1 MRQIVAVASLGLFCC
16 GRLAS
21 ADDAFA
27 QGTEGEPPRETPK
40 SEPTQNE
47 SPRSEPPQSDPPKSE
62 PPREPTG
69 EPPTPETRKTEP
81 ESEPRRLGIGGDL
94 LFVIPLGTLGDISG
108 PLIGPVLRIS
118 RRVTPRVELMM
129 RAGYLFGLSKD
140 RGAGNSSSVT
150 YVPIGLGGRYFVLRP
165 HAGLYAGAEVGLNLS
180 QLHLDPDPG
189 AAADSAKKLR
199 ARVGYNLGVGYVI
212 STALP
217 IDFRIQLIHFN
228 LLGTDTGDKPFVGLG
243 LSAGYAFPI

>member
-16 GRLAS
+16 GGLVS
-21 ADDAFA
+21 ADEAFA
-27 QGTEGEPPRETPK
+27 QGSEGEPTGETPK
-40 SEPTQNE
+40 T
-47 SPRSEPPQSDPPKSE
+47 EPPPSE
-62 PPREPTG
+62 PPRELPNGGPAQTEPAPG
-69 EPPTPETRKTEP
+69 EPPMSEVHKTEP

-118 RRVTPRVELMM
+118 RRITPRVELML
-129 RAGYLFGLSKD
+129 RGGYLFGLSKD
-140 RGAGNSSSVT
+140 RGAGNSSSVA

-165 HAGLYAGAEVGLNLS
+165 HAGLYAGAEVGLNFS

-189 AAADSAKKLR
+189 GAADSAKKLR

-212 STALP
+212 STGLP
-217 IDFRIQLIHFN
+217 IDFRIQLMHFN
-228 LLGTDTGDKPFVGLG
+228 LLGTDTGDKPFVGVG